1 MGDRKWE
8 SCSGSVHE
16 AMMADW
22 MVNIEPEVPP
32 MLEAGVRGL
41 VYAGDKDFI
50 CNWLGNQ
57 QWTLAMVR
65 HAHARRGW
73 GGQRGAV
80 GAGRGGRRP
89 FPPSSDA

>member
-32 MLEAGVRGL
+32 MLEAGGRGL
-41 VYAGDKDFI
+41 VDAGDKDFI

-57 QWTLAMVR
+57 PWA
-65 HAHARRGW
+65 
-73 GGQRGAV
+73 
-80 GAGRGGRRP
+80 AGRGGGGSRRTTA
-89 FPPSSDA
+89 FSSVF